1 MVLKVQ
7 TKSIFGQVL
16 FEIFFIDNCAWHAF
30 QVFDFLPVI
39 VFLKADVIERLDF
52 PLGEPVFERVGVFS
66 KEGGLRIK
74 RALLVCKRVHLCEDR
89 GFFVECCSRQ
99 GTN

>member
-39 VFLKADVIERLDF
+39 VLLKADVIERLNLSLAEF
-52 PLGEPVFERVGVFS
+52 VIERVGVFS
-66 KEGGLRIK
+66 KESGLRIE
-74 RALLVCKRVHLCEDR
+74 RALLVRKRVHLREDR
-89 GFFVECCSRQ
+89 GLFVERCSRQ